1 MKSATNLKY
10 TLRQFYYYANTLFF
24 YGMCATGVNALAES
38 TDYYWRGGSTWD
50 DLLIRAGNVDNWK
63 ADAEGNIPHETLPT
77 ETSNLIFDVA
87 NMQRNG
93 NPDYAR
99 VNWYVAYTSYPSIKT
114 VNSVT
119 AYVPLEIHITS
130 SISLLGDWH
139 GTVSSDSKYTPSSS
153 DIGSRK
159 SMRLVADTAN
169 FLTVGGDMALETDKY
184 FNSRFRLGSTSTA
197 SASYTLAVKGA
208 LNFIKNGS
216 DTAGYHTFDMAA
228 YDTTKGTSFSMD
240 LGGLSSSGK
249 AVYMTSAKNL
259 SVNINFMSNGG
270 VFKGGD
276 FEGVFATESGV
287 NSNLSINMSGDGRRQ
302 SMTIYKASNASLHG
316 FENDLDGK
324 TDMAI
329 NSVEVNNG
337 ELVLDSELSVGD
349 VRLLGGA
356 LKLSAPK
363 VERIIIDGGGKL
375 IYSGA
380 IVAGEL
386 SVYDAPSVD
395 VVFSADDL
403 KNMEITIFEFDNLT
417 DEFDVNSVFSAYGE
431 SGEELGGEFS
441 LIGEVGGPGRLIYT
455 VPEAAELAS
464 IFGLVALLFAVSRR
478 RK

>member
-1 MKSATNLKY
+1 
-10 TLRQFYYYANTLFF
+10 
-24 YGMCATGVNALAES
+24 MCATGVNALAES
-38 TDYYWRGGSTWD
+38 TDYYWRGGSTWVD
-50 DLLIRAGNVDNWK
+50 RLLRVGNAANWK
-63 ADAEGNIPHETLPT
+63 ADAEGNIPHSTVPS
-77 ETSNLIFDVA
+77 ETSDLIFDVA

-99 VNWYVAYTSYPSIKT
+99 VNWYVAYTPYPSVKT

-216 DTAGYHTFDMAA
+216 DTVGYHTFDMAA
-228 YDTTKGTSFSMD
+228 YDTTTGTDFSMD

-249 AVYMTSAKNL
+249 AVYMTSAKDL

-441 LIGEVGGPGRLIYT
+441 LIGEVGGPGSLIYT

>member
-1 MKSATNLKY
+1 
-10 TLRQFYYYANTLFF
+10 
-24 YGMCATGVNALAES
+24 MCATGVNALAES

-50 DLLIRAGNVDNWK
+50 DTLLRVGNAANWK
-63 ADAEGNIPHETLPT
+63 ANAEGNIPHETLPT

-99 VNWYVAYTSYPSIKT
+99 VNWYASSTYPSVKT

-119 AYVPLEIHITS
+119 AYVPLEIHIAS

-228 YDTTKGTSFSMD
+228 YDTTTGTYFSMD

-287 NSNLSINMSGDGRRQ
+287 SSNLSINMSGDGRQ

-363 VERIIIDGGGKL
+363 VGTIFIDGDGGKL

-417 DEFDVNSVFSAYGE
+417 DEFVANSVFSAYGE

-441 LIGEVGGPGRLIYT
+441 LIGEVGGPGSLIYT

>member
-1 MKSATNLKY
+1 
-10 TLRQFYYYANTLFF
+10 
-24 YGMCATGVNALAES
+24 MCATGVNALAES

-50 DLLIRAGNVDNWK
+50 DTLLRVGNAANWK
-63 ADAEGNIPHETLPT
+63 ADAEGNIPHSTVPS
-77 ETSNLIFDVA
+77 ETSDLIFDVA

-99 VNWYVAYTSYPSIKT
+99 VNWYVAYTPYPSVKT

-208 LNFIKNGS
+208 LNFIKNGA

-228 YDTTKGTSFSMD
+228 YDTTTGTSFSMD

-249 AVYMTSAKNL
+249 AVYMTSAKDL

-287 NSNLSINMSGDGRRQ
+287 NSNLNINMSGDGRQ

-316 FENDLDGK
+316 FENDLNGK

-329 NSVEVNNG
+329 NSVEVSNG

-349 VRLLGGA
+349 VRLWGGA

-417 DEFDVNSVFSAYGE
+417 DEFDANSVFSAYGE

-441 LIGEVGGPGRLIYT
+441 LIGEVGGPGSLIYT

>member
-1 MKSATNLKY
+1 
-10 TLRQFYYYANTLFF
+10 
-24 YGMCATGVNALAES
+24 MCATGVNALAES
-38 TDYYWRGGSTWD
+38 SDYYWRGGSTWD
-50 DLLIRAGNVDNWK
+50 DKLLLVGNAANWK
-63 ADAEGNIPHETLPT
+63 ADAEGNIPHSTVPS
-77 ETSNLIFDVA
+77 ETSDLIFDVA

-99 VNWYVAYTSYPSIKT
+99 VNWYASSTYPSVKT

-130 SISLLGDWH
+130 SITLLGDWH

-159 SMRLVADTAN
+159 SMRLVADNAN
-169 FLTVGGDMALETDKY
+169 FLTVGGDMTLETDKY

-197 SASYTLAVKGA
+197 PSAYTLAVKGS
-208 LNFIKNGS
+208 LNFIKNGA
-216 DTAGYHTFDMAA
+216 DTVGYHTFDMSA
-228 YDTTKGTSFSMD
+228 YDTTTGTDFSMD

-259 SVNINFMSNGG
+259 SVNINFISNGG

-287 NSNLSINMSGDGRRQ
+287 SSNLSINMSGDGRQ

-395 VVFSADDL
+395 VVFSAEDL

-417 DEFDVNSVFSAYGE
+417 DEFDANSVFSAYGE

-441 LIGEVGGPGRLIYT
+441 LIGEVGGPGSLIYT

>member
-50 DLLIRAGNVDNWK
+50 DTLLRVGNAANWK
-63 ADAEGNIPHETLPT
+63 ADAEGNIPHSTVPS
-77 ETSNLIFDVA
+77 ETSDLIFDVA
-87 NMQRNG
+87 NMKSNG

-99 VNWYVAYTSYPSIKT
+99 VNWYTSTTTYPSVRT

-130 SISLLGDWH
+130 SITLLGDWH
-139 GTVSSDSKYTPSSS
+139 STVSSDSKYTPSLS

-184 FNSRFRLGSTSTA
+184 FNSRFRLGSSSTA
-197 SASYTLAVKGA
+197 PSAYTLAVKGS
-208 LNFIKNGS
+208 LNFVKNGA

-228 YDTTKGTSFSMD
+228 YDTTTGTDFSMD

-287 NSNLSINMSGDGRRQ
+287 SSNLSINMSGDGRQ

-329 NSVEVNNG
+329 NSVEVSNG
-337 ELVLDSELSVGD
+337 ELALDSELSVGD

-386 SVYDAPSVD
+386 SVYAPSVD
-395 VVFSADDL
+395 VVFSAEDL

-417 DEFDVNSVFSAYGE
+417 GEFDANSVFSAYGE

-441 LIGEVGGPGRLIYT
+441 LIGEVGGPGSLIYT

>member
-1 MKSATNLKY
+1 
-10 TLRQFYYYANTLFF
+10 
-24 YGMCATGVNALAES
+24 MCATGVNALAES
-38 TDYYWRGGSTWD
+38 TDYYWRGGSTWND
-50 DLLIRAGNVDNWK
+50 DTLLLAGNVANWK

-99 VNWYVAYTSYPSIKT
+99 VNWYVDYTPYPSVKT

-130 SISLLGDWH
+130 PISLLGDWH
-139 GTVSSDSKYTPSSS
+139 GTVSSDSKYTPSPS

-159 SMRLVADTAN
+159 SMRLAADTAN
-169 FLTVGGDMALETDKY
+169 FLTVGGDMTLETDKY
-184 FNSRFRLGSTSTA
+184 FNSRFRLGSRSTTP
-197 SASYTLAVKGA
+197 SAYTLAVKGA

-216 DTAGYHTFDMAA
+216 DTAGYHTFDMSAH
-228 YDTTKGTSFSMD
+228 DTVTGTYFSMD

-287 NSNLSINMSGDGRRQ
+287 NSNLSVNMSGDGRQ
-302 SMTIYKASNASLHG
+302 SMTIYKASNASLYG

-329 NSVEVNNG
+329 NSVEVSNG

-349 VRLLGGA
+349 VKLLGGA

-363 VERIIIDGGGKL
+363 VGTIFIDAGKL
-375 IYSGA
+375 IYGGA
-380 IVAGEL
+380 IDVGEL
-386 SVYDAPSVD
+386 SVSALSVD
-395 VVFSADDL
+395 VVFSAEDL
-403 KNMEITIFEFDNLT
+403 KNMEITIFEFENLT
-417 DEFDVNSVFSAYGE
+417 NEFDANSVFSAYGE
-431 SGEELGGEFS
+431 SGGELGGEFS
-441 LIGEVGGPGRLIYT
+441 LIGEVGGPGSLIYT

-464 IFGLVALLFAVSRR
+464 VFALVALLFAVSRR

>member
-1 MKSATNLKY
+1 
-10 TLRQFYYYANTLFF
+10 
-24 YGMCATGVNALAES
+24 MCATGVNALAES
-38 TDYYWRGGSTWD
+38 SDYYWRGGSTWD
-50 DLLIRAGNVDNWK
+50 DSLIRAENVDNWK

-99 VNWYVAYTSYPSIKT
+99 VNWYVDYTSYPSVKT

-197 SASYTLAVKGA
+197 PSAYTLAVKGA

-216 DTAGYHTFDMAA
+216 DTAGYHTFDMSAH
-228 YDTTKGTSFSMD
+228 DTATGTYFSMD

-249 AVYMTSAKNL
+249 AVYMTSAKDL

-287 NSNLSINMSGDGRRQ
+287 SSNLSVNMSGDGRQ
-302 SMTIYKASNASLHG
+302 SMTIYKASNASLYG

-329 NSVEVNNG
+329 NSVEVSNG

-363 VERIIIDGGGKL
+363 VERIFIDGGKL
-375 IYSGA
+375 IYGGA

-386 SVYDAPSVD
+386 SVYAPSVD
-395 VVFSADDL
+395 VVFSAEDL

-417 DEFDVNSVFSAYGE
+417 DEFDANSVFSAYGE

-441 LIGEVGGPGRLIYT
+441 LIGEVGGPGSLIYT

-464 IFGLVALLFAVSRR
+464 IFGLAALLFAVSRR

>member
-1 MKSATNLKY
+1 
-10 TLRQFYYYANTLFF
+10 
-24 YGMCATGVNALAES
+24 MCATGVNALAES

-63 ADAEGNIPHETLPT
+63 ADAGGNIPHETLPT

-208 LNFIKNGS
+208 LNFIKNGA
-216 DTAGYHTFDMAA
+216 DTVGYHTFDMSAH
-228 YDTTKGTSFSMD
+228 DTVTGTSFSMD

-287 NSNLSINMSGDGRRQ
+287 SSNLSINMSGDGRQ

-417 DEFDVNSVFSAYGE
+417 DEFDANSVFSAYGE

-441 LIGEVGGPGRLIYT
+441 LIGEVGGPGSLIYT

>member
-1 MKSATNLKY
+1 
-10 TLRQFYYYANTLFF
+10 
-24 YGMCATGVNALAES
+24 MCATGVNALAES

-50 DLLIRAGNVDNWK
+50 DLLIRAGNVANWK
-63 ADAEGNIPHETLPT
+63 ADAEGNIPHSTVPS

-169 FLTVGGDMALETDKY
+169 FLTVGGDMTLETDKY

-208 LNFIKNGS
+208 LNFVKNGA
-216 DTAGYHTFDMAA
+216 DTVGYHTFDMSAH
-228 YDTTKGTSFSMD
+228 DTVTGTSFSMD

-249 AVYMTSAKNL
+249 AVYMTSAKDL

-287 NSNLSINMSGDGRRQ
+287 SSNLSINMSGDGRQ

-395 VVFSADDL
+395 VVFSAEDL

>member
-1 MKSATNLKY
+1 
-10 TLRQFYYYANTLFF
+10 
-24 YGMCATGVNALAES
+24 MCATGVNALAES

-50 DLLIRAGNVDNWK
+50 DTLLRAGNVANWK
-63 ADAEGNIPHETLPT
+63 ADAEGNIPHSTVPS
-77 ETSNLIFDVA
+77 ETSDLIFDVA

-99 VNWYVAYTSYPSIKT
+99 VNWYVAYTSYPSVKT

-130 SISLLGDWH
+130 SITLLGDWH

-169 FLTVGGDMALETDKY
+169 FLTVGGDMTLETDKY

-197 SASYTLAVKGA
+197 SASYTLAVKGS
-208 LNFIKNGS
+208 LNFIKNGA
-216 DTAGYHTFDMAA
+216 DTVGYHTFDMSA
-228 YDTTKGTSFSMD
+228 YDTTTGTSFSMD

-287 NSNLSINMSGDGRRQ
+287 SSNLSINMSGDGRRQ

-329 NSVEVNNG
+329 NSVEVSNG
-337 ELVLDSELSVGD
+337 ELALDSELSVGD

-395 VVFSADDL
+395 VVFSAEDL

-417 DEFDVNSVFSAYGE
+417 NEFDANSVFSAYGE

-441 LIGEVGGPGRLIYT
+441 LIGEVGGPGSLIYT

>member
-50 DLLIRAGNVDNWK
+50 DTLLRVGNAANWK
-63 ADAEGNIPHETLPT
+63 ADAEGNIPHSTVPS
-77 ETSNLIFDVA
+77 ETSDLIFDVA
-87 NMQRNG
+87 NMKING

-99 VNWYVAYTSYPSIKT
+99 VNWYAPSPTYPSVKT

-139 GTVSSDSKYTPSSS
+139 STVSSDSKYTPSSS
-153 DIGSRK
+153 DIGSKK

-169 FLTVGGDMALETDKY
+169 FLTVGGDMTLETDKY
-184 FNSRFRLGSTSTA
+184 FNSRFRLGSSSKA
-197 SASYTLAVKGA
+197 PSAYTLAVKGA
-208 LNFIKNGS
+208 LNFIKNGA
-216 DTAGYHTFDMAA
+216 DTVGYHTFDMSAH
-228 YDTTKGTSFSMD
+228 DTVTGTSFSMD

-249 AVYMTSAKNL
+249 AVYMTSAKDL
-259 SVNINFMSNGG
+259 SVNINFISNGG

-287 NSNLSINMSGDGRRQ
+287 SSNLSINMSGDGSQ

-316 FENDLDGK
+316 FGNDLDEK

-329 NSVEVNNG
+329 NSVEVSNG
-337 ELVLDSELSVGD
+337 ELVLDSELSVGY
-349 VRLLGGA
+349 VGLLGGA

-363 VERIIIDGGGKL
+363 VGTISIDGGGKL

-380 IVAGEL
+380 IVADEL
-386 SVYDAPSVD
+386 SVSDASSVD
-395 VVFSADDL
+395 VVFSAEDL

-417 DEFDVNSVFSAYGE
+417 VEFDANSVFSAYGE
-431 SGEELGGEFS
+431 SDEELGGEFS

>member
-1 MKSATNLKY
+1 
-10 TLRQFYYYANTLFF
+10 
-24 YGMCATGVNALAES
+24 MCATGVNALAES
-38 TDYYWRGGSTWD
+38 SDYYWRGGSTWD
-50 DLLIRAGNVDNWK
+50 DTLLRAGNVANWK

-99 VNWYVAYTSYPSIKT
+99 VNWYVNYTSYPSVKT

-228 YDTTKGTSFSMD
+228 YDTTTGTDFSMD

-287 NSNLSINMSGDGRRQ
+287 SSNLSINMSGDGRRQ

-395 VVFSADDL
+395 VVFSAEDL

-417 DEFDVNSVFSAYGE
+417 DKFDVNSVFSAYGE

-441 LIGEVGGPGRLIYT
+441 LIGEVGGPGSLIYT

>member
-1 MKSATNLKY
+1 
-10 TLRQFYYYANTLFF
+10 
-24 YGMCATGVNALAES
+24 MCATGVNALAES

-50 DLLIRAGNVDNWK
+50 DSLIRAENVDNWK

-99 VNWYVAYTSYPSIKT
+99 VNWYVDYTSYPSVKT

-197 SASYTLAVKGA
+197 PSAYTLAVKGA

-216 DTAGYHTFDMAA
+216 DTAGYHTFDMSAH
-228 YDTTKGTSFSMD
+228 DTATGTYFSMD

-287 NSNLSINMSGDGRRQ
+287 SSNLSINMSGDGRQ
-302 SMTIYKASNASLHG
+302 SMTIYKASNASLYG

-329 NSVEVNNG
+329 NSVEVSNG

-363 VERIIIDGGGKL
+363 VERIFIDGGKL

-380 IVAGEL
+380 IVVGEL
-386 SVYDAPSVD
+386 SVYAPSVD
-395 VVFSADDL
+395 VVFSAEDL

-417 DEFDVNSVFSAYGE
+417 DEFDANSVFSAYGE

-441 LIGEVGGPGRLIYT
+441 LIGEVGGPGSLIYT

>member
-1 MKSATNLKY
+1 MY
-10 TLRQFYYYANTLFF
+10 
-24 YGMCATGVNALAES
+24 ATGVNALAES

-50 DLLIRAGNVDNWK
+50 DTLLRAGNAANWK
-63 ADAEGNIPHETLPT
+63 ADAEGNIPHSTVPS
-77 ETSNLIFDVA
+77 ETSDLIFDVT

-99 VNWYVAYTSYPSIKT
+99 VNWYVGYTSYPSVKT

-130 SISLLGDWH
+130 SITLLGDWH

-208 LNFIKNGS
+208 LNFIKNGA
-216 DTAGYHTFDMAA
+216 DTVGYHTFDMSAH
-228 YDTTKGTSFSMD
+228 DTATGTYFSMD

-249 AVYMTSAKNL
+249 AVYMTSAKDL

-287 NSNLSINMSGDGRRQ
+287 NSNLSVNMSGDGRQ
-302 SMTIYKASNASLHG
+302 SMTIYKASNASLYG

-329 NSVEVNNG
+329 NSVEVSNG

-363 VERIIIDGGGKL
+363 VERIFIDGGKL
-375 IYSGA
+375 IYGGA

-386 SVYDAPSVD
+386 SVSELSVD
-395 VVFSADDL
+395 VVFSAEDL
-403 KNMEITIFEFDNLT
+403 KNMEITIFEFENLT
-417 DEFDVNSVFSAYGE
+417 YEFDANSVFSAYGE

-441 LIGEVGGPGRLIYT
+441 LIGEVGGPGSLIYT

-464 IFGLVALLFAVSRR
+464 IFGLAALLFAVSRR

>member
-50 DLLIRAGNVDNWK
+50 DTLLLAGNVANWK
-63 ADAEGNIPHETLPT
+63 ANAEGNIPHSTVPS

-99 VNWYVAYTSYPSIKT
+99 VNWYASSTYPSVKT

-119 AYVPLEIHITS
+119 AYVPLEIHIPS
-130 SISLLGDWH
+130 SITLLGDWH
-139 GTVSSDSKYTPSSS
+139 GTVSSDSKYTPLLS

-159 SMRLVADTAN
+159 SMRLVADNAN
-169 FLTVGGDMALETDKY
+169 FLTVGGDMTLETDKY

-197 SASYTLAVKGA
+197 PSAYTLAVKGS
-208 LNFIKNGS
+208 LNFIKNGA
-216 DTAGYHTFDMAA
+216 DTVGYHTFDMSA
-228 YDTTKGTSFSMD
+228 YDTATGTSFSMD

-287 NSNLSINMSGDGRRQ
+287 SSNLSINMSGDGRRQ

-316 FENDLDGK
+316 FGNDLDGK

-329 NSVEVNNG
+329 NSVEVSNG

-363 VERIIIDGGGKL
+363 VERIFIDGDGGKL
-375 IYSGA
+375 IYGGA
-380 IVAGEL
+380 IVTDEL
-386 SVYDAPSVD
+386 SVPASSVD
-395 VVFSADDL
+395 VVFSAEDL
-403 KNMEITIFEFDNLT
+403 KDMEITIFEFDNLT
-417 DEFDVNSVFSAYGE
+417 DGFDANSVFSAYGE

-441 LIGEVGGPGRLIYT
+441 LIGEVGGPGSLIYT

>member
-1 MKSATNLKY
+1 
-10 TLRQFYYYANTLFF
+10 
-24 YGMCATGVNALAES
+24 MCATGVNALAES

-50 DLLIRAGNVDNWK
+50 DTLLRVGNAANWK
-63 ADAEGNIPHETLPT
+63 ADAEGNIPHSTVPS
-77 ETSNLIFDVA
+77 ETSDLIFDVA

-99 VNWYVAYTSYPSIKT
+99 VNWYVAYTPYPSIKT

-139 GTVSSDSKYTPSSS
+139 GTVSSDSKYTPSLS

-169 FLTVGGDMALETDKY
+169 FLTVGGDMTLETDKY
-184 FNSRFRLGSTSTA
+184 FNSRFRLGSSSTA
-197 SASYTLAVKGA
+197 PSAYTLAVKGS
-208 LNFIKNGS
+208 LNFIKNGA
-216 DTAGYHTFDMAA
+216 DTVGYHTFDMSAH
-228 YDTTKGTSFSMD
+228 DTVTGTSFSMD

-287 NSNLSINMSGDGRRQ
+287 SSNLSINMSGDGRQ

-441 LIGEVGGPGRLIYT
+441 LIGEVGGPGSLIYT

-464 IFGLVALLFAVSRR
+464 IFGLVTLLFAVSRR

>member
-1 MKSATNLKY
+1 
-10 TLRQFYYYANTLFF
+10 
-24 YGMCATGVNALAES
+24 MCATGVNALAES
-38 TDYYWRGGSTWD
+38 SDYYWRGGSTWD
-50 DLLIRAGNVDNWK
+50 DSLIQAGNVANWK
-63 ADAEGNIPHETLPT
+63 ADAEGNIPHSTVPS
-77 ETSNLIFDVA
+77 ETSDLIFDVA
-87 NMQRNG
+87 NMKRNG

-99 VNWYVAYTSYPSIKT
+99 VNWYASSTYPSVKT

-130 SISLLGDWH
+130 SITLLGDWH
-139 GTVSSDSKYTPSSS
+139 STVSSDSKYTPSIS
-153 DIGSRK
+153 DIGAKK
-159 SMRLVADTAN
+159 SMRLVADNAN
-169 FLTVGGDMALETDKY
+169 FLTLGGDMTLETDKY
-184 FNSRFRLGSTSTA
+184 FNSKFRLGSTSTA
-197 SASYTLAVKGA
+197 PSAYTLAVKGA

-228 YDTTKGTSFSMD
+228 HDTTKGSYFSMD

-249 AVYMTSAKNL
+249 AVYMTSAKDL

-287 NSNLSINMSGDGRRQ
+287 NSNLSVNMSGDGRQ
-302 SMTIYKASNASLHG
+302 SMTIYKASNASLYG

-329 NSVEVNNG
+329 NSVEVSNG

-363 VERIIIDGGGKL
+363 VGTIFIDGGKL
-375 IYSGA
+375 IYGGA
-380 IVAGEL
+380 IAVGEL
-386 SVYDAPSVD
+386 SVSELSVD
-395 VVFSADDL
+395 VVFSAEDL
-403 KNMEITIFEFDNLT
+403 KNMEITIFEFENLT
-417 DEFDVNSVFSAYGE
+417 DEFDANSVFSAYGE

-441 LIGEVGGPGRLIYT
+441 LIGEVGGPGSLIYT

-464 IFGLVALLFAVSRR
+464 VFGLVALLFALSRR

>member
-38 TDYYWRGGSTWD
+38 SDYYWRGGSTWD
-50 DLLIRAGNVDNWK
+50 DSLIRAENVDNWK

-99 VNWYVAYTSYPSIKT
+99 VNWHVDYTSYPSVKT

-139 GTVSSDSKYTPSSS
+139 GTVSSYSKYTPSSS

-169 FLTVGGDMALETDKY
+169 FLTVGGDMTLETDKY

-197 SASYTLAVKGA
+197 PSAYTLAVKGA

-216 DTAGYHTFDMAA
+216 DTAGYHTFDMSAH
-228 YDTTKGTSFSMD
+228 DTATGTYFSMD

-287 NSNLSINMSGDGRRQ
+287 SSNLSINMSGDGRQ
-302 SMTIYKASNASLHG
+302 SMTIYKASNASLYG

-329 NSVEVNNG
+329 NSVEVSNG

-363 VERIIIDGGGKL
+363 VERIFIDGGKL

-386 SVYDAPSVD
+386 SVYAPSVD
-395 VVFSADDL
+395 VVFSAEDL

-417 DEFDVNSVFSAYGE
+417 DEFDANSVFSAYGE

-441 LIGEVGGPGRLIYT
+441 LIGEVGGPGSLIYT

>member
-1 MKSATNLKY
+1 
-10 TLRQFYYYANTLFF
+10 
-24 YGMCATGVNALAES
+24 MCATGVNALAES

-63 ADAEGNIPHETLPT
+63 ADAEGNIPHSIVPS
-77 ETSNLIFDVA
+77 ETSDLIFDVA

-139 GTVSSDSKYTPSSS
+139 STVSSDSKYTPSSS

-216 DTAGYHTFDMAA
+216 DTVGYHTFDMAA
-228 YDTTKGTSFSMD
+228 YDTTTGTDFSMD

-249 AVYMTSAKNL
+249 AVYMTSAKDL
-259 SVNINFMSNGG
+259 SVNINFMSNDG

-276 FEGVFATESGV
+276 FEGIFATESGV
-287 NSNLSINMSGDGRRQ
+287 SSNLSINMSGDGRRQ

-441 LIGEVGGPGRLIYT
+441 LIGEVGGPGSLIYT

>member
-1 MKSATNLKY
+1 
-10 TLRQFYYYANTLFF
+10 
-24 YGMCATGVNALAES
+24 MCATGVNALAES

-50 DLLIRAGNVDNWK
+50 DSLIRAENVDNWK

-99 VNWYVAYTSYPSIKT
+99 VNWYVGYTSYPSVKT

-197 SASYTLAVKGA
+197 PSAYTLAVKGA

-216 DTAGYHTFDMAA
+216 DTAGYHTFDMSAH
-228 YDTTKGTSFSMD
+228 DTATGTYFSMD

-287 NSNLSINMSGDGRRQ
+287 SSNLSINMSGDGRQ
-302 SMTIYKASNASLHG
+302 SMTIYKASNASLYG

-329 NSVEVNNG
+329 NSVEVSNG

-363 VERIIIDGGGKL
+363 VERIFIDGGKL

-380 IVAGEL
+380 IVVGEL
-386 SVYDAPSVD
+386 SVYAPSVD
-395 VVFSADDL
+395 VVFSAEDL

-417 DEFDVNSVFSAYGE
+417 DEFDANSVFSAYGE

-441 LIGEVGGPGRLIYT
+441 LIGEVGGPGSLIYT

>member
-1 MKSATNLKY
+1 
-10 TLRQFYYYANTLFF
+10 
-24 YGMCATGVNALAES
+24 MCATGVNALAES
-38 TDYYWRGGSTWD
+38 SDYYWRGGSTWD
-50 DLLIRAGNVDNWK
+50 DKLLLVGNAANWK
-63 ADAEGNIPHETLPT
+63 ADAEGNIPHSTVPS
-77 ETSNLIFDVA
+77 ETSDLIFDVA

-99 VNWYVAYTSYPSIKT
+99 VNWYASSTYPRVKT

-130 SISLLGDWH
+130 SITLLGDWH

-159 SMRLVADTAN
+159 SMRLVADNTN
-169 FLTVGGDMALETDKY
+169 FLTVGGDMTLETDKY

-197 SASYTLAVKGA
+197 LSAYTLAVKGS
-208 LNFIKNGS
+208 LNFIKNGA
-216 DTAGYHTFDMAA
+216 DTVGYHTFDMSA
-228 YDTTKGTSFSMD
+228 YDTTTGTDFSMD

-259 SVNINFMSNGG
+259 SVNINFISNGG

-287 NSNLSINMSGDGRRQ
+287 SSNLSINMSGDGRQ

-395 VVFSADDL
+395 VVFSAEDL

-417 DEFDVNSVFSAYGE
+417 DEFDANSVFSAYGE

-441 LIGEVGGPGRLIYT
+441 LIGEVGGPGSLIYT

>member
-1 MKSATNLKY
+1 
-10 TLRQFYYYANTLFF
+10 
-24 YGMCATGVNALAES
+24 MCATGVNALAES

-50 DLLIRAGNVDNWK
+50 GTLLLAGNVANWK
-63 ADAEGNIPHETLPT
+63 ANAEGNIPHSTVPS

-99 VNWYVAYTSYPSIKT
+99 VNWYALSTYPSVKT

-119 AYVPLEIHITS
+119 AYVPLEIHIQS
-130 SISLLGDWH
+130 SITLLGDWH
-139 GTVSSDSKYTPSSS
+139 GTVSSDSKYTPLLS

-159 SMRLVADTAN
+159 SMRLVADNAN
-169 FLTVGGDMALETDKY
+169 FLTVGGDMTLETDKY

-197 SASYTLAVKGA
+197 PSAYTLAVKGS
-208 LNFIKNGS
+208 LNFIKNGA
-216 DTAGYHTFDMAA
+216 DTVGYHTFDMSA
-228 YDTTKGTSFSMD
+228 YDTATGTSFSMD

-287 NSNLSINMSGDGRRQ
+287 SSNLSINMSGDGRRQ

-316 FENDLDGK
+316 FGNDLDGK

-329 NSVEVNNG
+329 NSVEVSNG

-363 VERIIIDGGGKL
+363 VGTIFIDGDGGKL
-375 IYSGA
+375 IYGGA

-386 SVYDAPSVD
+386 SVYAPSVD
-395 VVFSADDL
+395 VVFSAEDL
-403 KNMEITIFEFDNLT
+403 KNMEITIFKFDNLT
-417 DEFDVNSVFSAYGE
+417 VEFDANSVFSAYGE

-441 LIGEVGGPGRLIYT
+441 LIGEVGGPGSLIYT

>member
-1 MKSATNLKY
+1 
-10 TLRQFYYYANTLFF
+10 
-24 YGMCATGVNALAES
+24 MCATGVNALAES

-50 DLLIRAGNVDNWK
+50 DSLIRAENVDNWK

-99 VNWYVAYTSYPSIKT
+99 VNWYVGYTSYPSVKT

-197 SASYTLAVKGA
+197 PSACTLAVKGA

-216 DTAGYHTFDMAA
+216 DTAGYHTFDMSAH
-228 YDTTKGTSFSMD
+228 DTATGTYFSMD

-287 NSNLSINMSGDGRRQ
+287 SSNLSINMSGDGRQ
-302 SMTIYKASNASLHG
+302 SMTIYKASNASLYG

-329 NSVEVNNG
+329 NSVEVSNG

-363 VERIIIDGGGKL
+363 VERIFIDGGKL

-380 IVAGEL
+380 IVVGEL
-386 SVYDAPSVD
+386 SVYAPSVD
-395 VVFSADDL
+395 VVFSAEDL

-417 DEFDVNSVFSAYGE
+417 DEFDANSVFSAYGE

-441 LIGEVGGPGRLIYT
+441 LIGEVGGPGSLIYT

>member
-1 MKSATNLKY
+1 
-10 TLRQFYYYANTLFF
+10 
-24 YGMCATGVNALAES
+24 MCATGVNALAES

-63 ADAEGNIPHETLPT
+63 ADAEGNIPHSTVPS

-99 VNWYVAYTSYPSIKT
+99 VNWYVAYTPYPSIKT

-197 SASYTLAVKGA
+197 SASYTLAVKGS
-208 LNFIKNGS
+208 LNFIKNGA
-216 DTAGYHTFDMAA
+216 DTVGYHTFDMAA

-249 AVYMTSAKNL
+249 AVYMTSAKDL

-441 LIGEVGGPGRLIYT
+441 LIGEVGGPGSLIYT

>member
-1 MKSATNLKY
+1 
-10 TLRQFYYYANTLFF
+10 
-24 YGMCATGVNALAES
+24 MCATGVNVLAES

-50 DLLIRAGNVDNWK
+50 DTLLRAGNVANWK
-63 ADAEGNIPHETLPT
+63 ADAEGNIPHSTVPS

-99 VNWYVAYTSYPSIKT
+99 VNWYVDYTPYPSIKT

-130 SISLLGDWH
+130 SITLLGDWH

-197 SASYTLAVKGA
+197 PSAYTLAVKGA

-216 DTAGYHTFDMAA
+216 DTVGYHTFDMSAH
-228 YDTTKGTSFSMD
+228 DTATGTYFSMD

-287 NSNLSINMSGDGRRQ
+287 SSNLSINMSGDGRQ
-302 SMTIYKASNASLHG
+302 SMTIYKASNASLYG

-329 NSVEVNNG
+329 NSVEVSNG

-363 VERIIIDGGGKL
+363 VGTIFIDGGKL
-375 IYSGA
+375 IYGGA
-380 IVAGEL
+380 IAVGEL
-386 SVYDAPSVD
+386 SVSALSVD
-395 VVFSADDL
+395 VVFSAEDL
-403 KNMEITIFEFDNLT
+403 KNMEITIFEFENLT
-417 DEFDVNSVFSAYGE
+417 YEFDANSVFSAYGE

-441 LIGEVGGPGRLIYT
+441 LIGEVGGPGSLIYT

>member
-50 DLLIRAGNVDNWK
+50 DTLLRVGNAANWK
-63 ADAEGNIPHETLPT
+63 ADAEGNIPHSTVPS
-77 ETSNLIFDVA
+77 ETSDLIFDVA
-87 NMQRNG
+87 NMKSNG

-99 VNWYVAYTSYPSIKT
+99 VNWYTSTTTYPSVKT

-184 FNSRFRLGSTSTA
+184 FNSRFRLGSSSTA
-197 SASYTLAVKGA
+197 PSAYTLAVKGA
-208 LNFIKNGS
+208 LNFIKNGA
-216 DTAGYHTFDMAA
+216 DTVGYHTFDMSAH
-228 YDTTKGTSFSMD
+228 DTVTGTDFSMD

-287 NSNLSINMSGDGRRQ
+287 SSNLSINMSGDGRQ
-302 SMTIYKASNASLHG
+302 SMTIYKASNASLYG

-329 NSVEVNNG
+329 NSVEVSNG

-386 SVYDAPSVD
+386 SVFAPSVD
-395 VVFSADDL
+395 VVFSAEDL
-403 KNMEITIFEFDNLT
+403 KDMEITIFEFDNLT
-417 DEFDVNSVFSAYGE
+417 DKFDANSVFSAYGE

-441 LIGEVGGPGRLIYT
+441 LIGEVGGPGSLIYT
-455 VPEAAELAS
+455 VPEAAELAP

>member
-1 MKSATNLKY
+1 
-10 TLRQFYYYANTLFF
+10 
-24 YGMCATGVNALAES
+24 MCATGVNALAES

-50 DLLIRAGNVDNWK
+50 DTLLRAGNAANWK
-63 ADAEGNIPHETLPT
+63 ADAEGNIPHSTVPS
-77 ETSNLIFDVA
+77 ETSDLIFDVT

-99 VNWYVAYTSYPSIKT
+99 VNWYVDYTSYPSVKT

-130 SISLLGDWH
+130 SITLLGDWH

-197 SASYTLAVKGA
+197 PSAYTLAVKGS
-208 LNFIKNGS
+208 LNFIKNGA
-216 DTAGYHTFDMAA
+216 DTVGYHTFDMSAH
-228 YDTTKGTSFSMD
+228 DTATGTYFSMD

-249 AVYMTSAKNL
+249 AVYMTSAKDL

-287 NSNLSINMSGDGRRQ
+287 NSNLSVNMSGDGRQ
-302 SMTIYKASNASLHG
+302 SMTIYKASNASLYG

-329 NSVEVNNG
+329 NSVEVSNG

-363 VERIIIDGGGKL
+363 VGTIFIDGGKL
-375 IYSGA
+375 IYGGA
-380 IVAGEL
+380 IAVGEL
-386 SVYDAPSVD
+386 SVSALSVD
-395 VVFSADDL
+395 VVFSAEDL
-403 KNMEITIFEFDNLT
+403 KNMEITIFEFENLT
-417 DEFDVNSVFSAYGE
+417 YEFDANSVFSAYGE

-441 LIGEVGGPGRLIYT
+441 LIGEVGGPGSLIYT

-464 IFGLVALLFAVSRR
+464 VFGLVALLFAVSRR

>member
-1 MKSATNLKY
+1 
-10 TLRQFYYYANTLFF
+10 
-24 YGMCATGVNALAES
+24 MCATGVNALAES

-50 DLLIRAGNVDNWK
+50 DLLIRAGNVANWK
-63 ADAEGNIPHETLPT
+63 ADAEGNIPHSTVPS

-159 SMRLVADTAN
+159 SMRLVADNAN

-184 FNSRFRLGSTSTA
+184 FNSRFRLGSSSTA
-197 SASYTLAVKGA
+197 PSAYTLAVKGS
-208 LNFIKNGS
+208 LNFIKNGA
-216 DTAGYHTFDMAA
+216 DTVGYHTFDMSAH
-228 YDTTKGTSFSMD
+228 DTVTGTSFSMD

-249 AVYMTSAKNL
+249 AVYMTSAKDL

-287 NSNLSINMSGDGRRQ
+287 SSNLSINMSGDGRQ
-302 SMTIYKASNASLHG
+302 TMTIYKASNASLHG

-329 NSVEVNNG
+329 NSVEVSNG

-441 LIGEVGGPGRLIYT
+441 LIGEVGGPGSLIYT

>member
-50 DLLIRAGNVDNWK
+50 DTLLRVGNAANWK
-63 ADAEGNIPHETLPT
+63 ADAEGNIPHSTVPS

-159 SMRLVADTAN
+159 SMRLVADNAN
-169 FLTVGGDMALETDKY
+169 FLTVGGDMTLETDKY

-197 SASYTLAVKGA
+197 PSAYTLAVKGS
-208 LNFIKNGS
+208 LNFIKNGA
-216 DTAGYHTFDMAA
+216 DTVGYHTFDMSA
-228 YDTTKGTSFSMD
+228 YDTTTGTSFSMD

-287 NSNLSINMSGDGRRQ
+287 SSNLSINMSGDGRQ

-316 FENDLDGK
+316 FGNDLDGK

-329 NSVEVNNG
+329 NSVEVSNG

-441 LIGEVGGPGRLIYT
+441 LIGEVGGPGSLIYT

>member
-1 MKSATNLKY
+1 
-10 TLRQFYYYANTLFF
+10 
-24 YGMCATGVNALAES
+24 MCATGVNVLAES

-50 DLLIRAGNVDNWK
+50 DTLLRAGNVANWK
-63 ADAEGNIPHETLPT
+63 ADAEGNIPHSTVPS

-99 VNWYVAYTSYPSIKT
+99 VNWYVDYTPYPSIKT

-130 SISLLGDWH
+130 SITLLGDWH

-197 SASYTLAVKGA
+197 PSAYTLAVKGA

-216 DTAGYHTFDMAA
+216 DTVGYHTFDMSAH
-228 YDTTKGTSFSMD
+228 DTATGTYFSMD

-287 NSNLSINMSGDGRRQ
+287 NSNLSINMSGDGRQ
-302 SMTIYKASNASLHG
+302 SMTIYKASNASLYG

-329 NSVEVNNG
+329 NSVEVSNG

-363 VERIIIDGGGKL
+363 VERIFIDGGKL

-386 SVYDAPSVD
+386 SVYAPSVD
-395 VVFSADDL
+395 VVFSAEDL

-417 DEFDVNSVFSAYGE
+417 DEFDANSVFSAYGE

-441 LIGEVGGPGRLIYT
+441 LIGEVGGPGSLIYT

-464 IFGLVALLFAVSRR
+464 VFGLVALLFAVSRR

>member
-1 MKSATNLKY
+1 
-10 TLRQFYYYANTLFF
+10 
-24 YGMCATGVNALAES
+24 MCATGVNALAES

-50 DLLIRAGNVDNWK
+50 DSLIQAGNVANWK
-63 ADAEGNIPHETLPT
+63 ADAEGNIPHSTVPS
-77 ETSNLIFDVA
+77 ETSDLIFDVA
-87 NMQRNG
+87 NMKRNG

-99 VNWYVAYTSYPSIKT
+99 VNWYASSTTYPSVKT

-130 SISLLGDWH
+130 SITLLGDWH
-139 GTVSSDSKYTPSSS
+139 STVSSDSKYTPSIS

-159 SMRLVADTAN
+159 SMRLAADNAN
-169 FLTVGGDMALETDKY
+169 FLTVGGDMTLETDKY
-184 FNSRFRLGSTSTA
+184 FNSKFRLGSTSTA
-197 SASYTLAVKGA
+197 PSAYTLAVKGS
-208 LNFIKNGS
+208 LNFVKNGA
-216 DTAGYHTFDMAA
+216 DTVGYHTFDMSAH
-228 YDTTKGTSFSMD
+228 DTVTGTSFSMD

-249 AVYMTSAKNL
+249 AVYMTSAKDL

-287 NSNLSINMSGDGRRQ
+287 NSNLSVNMSGDGRQ
-302 SMTIYKASNASLHG
+302 SMTIYKASNASLYG

-329 NSVEVNNG
+329 NSVEVSNG

-363 VERIIIDGGGKL
+363 VGTIFIDGGKL
-375 IYSGA
+375 IYGGA
-380 IVAGEL
+380 IAVGEL
-386 SVYDAPSVD
+386 SVSAPSVD
-395 VVFSADDL
+395 VVFSAEDL

-417 DEFDVNSVFSAYGE
+417 DEFDANSVFSAYGE
-431 SGEELGGEFS
+431 SGEALGGEFS
-441 LIGEVGGPGRLIYT
+441 LIGEVGGPGSLIYT

-464 IFGLVALLFAVSRR
+464 VFGLVALLFAVSRR

>member
-10 TLRQFYYYANTLFF
+10 ILRLLYYYAYSLFF

-50 DLLIRAGNVDNWK
+50 DSLIRAGNVANWK
-63 ADAEGNIPHETLPT
+63 ADAEGNIPHSTVPS
-77 ETSNLIFDVA
+77 ETSDLIFDVA

-99 VNWYVAYTSYPSIKT
+99 VNWYASSTTYPSVKT

-119 AYVPLEIHITS
+119 AYVPLEIHITF

-139 GTVSSDSKYTPSSS
+139 GTVSSDSKYTPSIS

-169 FLTVGGDMALETDKY
+169 FLTVGGDMTLETDKY
-184 FNSRFRLGSTSTA
+184 FNSRFRLGSSSTA
-197 SASYTLAVKGA
+197 PSAYTLAVKGS
-208 LNFIKNGS
+208 LNFVKNGA
-216 DTAGYHTFDMAA
+216 DTVGYHTFDMSAH
-228 YDTTKGTSFSMD
+228 DTATGTSFSMD

-249 AVYMTSAKNL
+249 AVYMTSAKDL

-287 NSNLSINMSGDGRRQ
+287 NSNLSVNMSGDGRQ
-302 SMTIYKASNASLHG
+302 SMTIYKASNASLYG

-329 NSVEVNNG
+329 NSVEVSNG

-363 VERIIIDGGGKL
+363 VERIFIDGGKL

-386 SVYDAPSVD
+386 SVYAPSVD
-395 VVFSADDL
+395 VVFSAEDL

-417 DEFDVNSVFSAYGE
+417 DEFDANSVFSAYGE

-441 LIGEVGGPGRLIYT
+441 LIGEVGGPGSLIYT

>member
-1 MKSATNLKY
+1 
-10 TLRQFYYYANTLFF
+10 
-24 YGMCATGVNALAES
+24 MCATGVNALAES

-50 DLLIRAGNVDNWK
+50 DSLIRAGNVDNWK

-99 VNWYVAYTSYPSIKT
+99 VNWYVDYTSYPSVKT

-228 YDTTKGTSFSMD
+228 HDTTKGSYFSMD

-249 AVYMTSAKNL
+249 AVYMTSAKDL

-287 NSNLSINMSGDGRRQ
+287 SSNLSINMSGDGRQ
-302 SMTIYKASNASLHG
+302 SMTIYKASNASLYG

-329 NSVEVNNG
+329 NSVEVSNG

-363 VERIIIDGGGKL
+363 VERIFIDGGKL

-380 IVAGEL
+380 IVVGEL
-386 SVYDAPSVD
+386 SVPALSVD
-395 VVFSADDL
+395 VVFSAEDL

-417 DEFDVNSVFSAYGE
+417 YEFDANSVFSAYGE

-441 LIGEVGGPGRLIYT
+441 LIGEVGGPRSLIYT

>member
-50 DLLIRAGNVDNWK
+50 DTLLLVGNAANWK
-63 ADAEGNIPHETLPT
+63 AGAEGNIPHSTVPS

-99 VNWYVAYTSYPSIKT
+99 VNWYASSTTYPSVRK

-119 AYVPLEIHITS
+119 AYVPLEIHIAS
-130 SISLLGDWH
+130 SITLLGDWH

-153 DIGSRK
+153 DIGSKK
-159 SMRLVADTAN
+159 SMRLVADNAN
-169 FLTVGGDMALETDKY
+169 FLTVDGDMALETDKY

-197 SASYTLAVKGA
+197 PSAYTLAVKGS
-208 LNFIKNGS
+208 LNFIKNGA
-216 DTAGYHTFDMAA
+216 DTVGYHTFDMSA
-228 YDTTKGTSFSMD
+228 YDTTTGTDFSMD

-259 SVNINFMSNGG
+259 SVNINFISN
-270 VFKGGD
+270 GGD

-287 NSNLSINMSGDGRRQ
+287 SSNLSINMSGDGRRQ
-302 SMTIYKASNASLHG
+302 SMTIYKASNASLYG
-316 FENDLDGK
+316 FGNDLDGK

-329 NSVEVNNG
+329 NSVEVSNG
-337 ELVLDSELSVGD
+337 ELALDSELSVGD

-363 VERIIIDGGGKL
+363 VGTIFIDGGGKL

-386 SVYDAPSVD
+386 SVYDASSVD
-395 VVFSADDL
+395 VVFSAEDL

-417 DEFDVNSVFSAYGE
+417 DKFDVNSVFSAYGG

-441 LIGEVGGPGRLIYT
+441 LIGEVGGPGSLIYT

>member
-50 DLLIRAGNVDNWK
+50 DTLLRVGNAANWK
-63 ADAEGNIPHETLPT
+63 ADAEGNIPHSTVPS

-99 VNWYVAYTSYPSIKT
+99 VNWYVAYTPYPSIKT

-216 DTAGYHTFDMAA
+216 DTVGYHTFDMAA
-228 YDTTKGTSFSMD
+228 YDTTTGTDFSMD

-249 AVYMTSAKNL
+249 AVYMTSAKDL

-417 DEFDVNSVFSAYGE
+417 DEFDANSVFSAYGE

-441 LIGEVGGPGRLIYT
+441 LIGEVGGPGSLIYT

>member
-1 MKSATNLKY
+1 
-10 TLRQFYYYANTLFF
+10 
-24 YGMCATGVNALAES
+24 MCATGVNALAES
-38 TDYYWRGGSTWD
+38 SDYYWRGGSTWD
-50 DLLIRAGNVDNWK
+50 DTLLRVGNVDNWK
-63 ADAEGNIPHETLPT
+63 ADAEGNIPHSTVPS

-99 VNWYVAYTSYPSIKT
+99 VNWYAAYTPYLSIKT

-119 AYVPLEIHITS
+119 AYVPLEIHIAS

-169 FLTVGGDMALETDKY
+169 FLTVGGDMTLETDKY
-184 FNSRFRLGSTSTA
+184 FNSRFRLGSSSTA
-197 SASYTLAVKGA
+197 PSAYTLAVKGA
-208 LNFIKNGS
+208 LNFIKNGA
-216 DTAGYHTFDMAA
+216 DTVGYHTFDMSAH
-228 YDTTKGTSFSMD
+228 DTVTGTSFSMD

-249 AVYMTSAKNL
+249 AVYMTSAKDL

-287 NSNLSINMSGDGRRQ
+287 NSNLSINMSGDGRQ

-329 NSVEVNNG
+329 NSVEVSNG

-349 VRLLGGA
+349 VRLWGGA

-395 VVFSADDL
+395 VVFSAEDL

-417 DEFDVNSVFSAYGE
+417 DEFDANSVFSAYGE

>member
-1 MKSATNLKY
+1 
-10 TLRQFYYYANTLFF
+10 
-24 YGMCATGVNALAES
+24 MCATGVNALAES
-38 TDYYWRGGSTWD
+38 SDYYWRGGSTWD
-50 DLLIRAGNVDNWK
+50 DTLLRVGNAANWK
-63 ADAEGNIPHETLPT
+63 ADAEGNIPHSTVPS
-77 ETSNLIFDVA
+77 ETSDLIFDVA
-87 NMQRNG
+87 NMKSNG

-99 VNWYVAYTSYPSIKT
+99 VNWYTSTTTYPSVKT

-130 SISLLGDWH
+130 SITLLGDWH

-153 DIGSRK
+153 DIGAKK
-159 SMRLVADTAN
+159 SMRLVADNAN
-169 FLTVGGDMALETDKY
+169 FLTVGGDMTLETDKY
-184 FNSRFRLGSTSTA
+184 FNSKFRLGSSSTA
-197 SASYTLAVKGA
+197 PSAYTLAVKGS
-208 LNFIKNGS
+208 LNFIKNGA

-228 YDTTKGTSFSMD
+228 YDTTTGTDFSMD

-287 NSNLSINMSGDGRRQ
+287 SSNLSINMSGDGRQ

-329 NSVEVNNG
+329 NSVEVSNG
-337 ELVLDSELSVGD
+337 ELALDSELSVGD
-349 VRLLGGA
+349 VRLLGGV

-363 VERIIIDGGGKL
+363 VERISIDGGGKL

-386 SVYDAPSVD
+386 SVYAPSVD

-417 DEFDVNSVFSAYGE
+417 DEFVANSVFSAYGE

-441 LIGEVGGPGRLIYT
+441 LIGEVGGPGSLIYT